1 MLVHNKAHELARAL
15 RSAPEYQALL
25 TAQGKLTSDIQSLE
39 MFKDYRKKEIAFQ
52 TAIMSG
58 RQVDE
63 AEKQSLQ
70 KLAEIIN
77 LNSLVRDY
85 LQAEAR
91 FGVIFSDVQRII
103 GDAVKEVGA
112 LYKEDE
118 GIAEGTEGGSN

>member
-1 MLVHNKAHELARAL
+1 VLVHDKAHELARAL

-25 TAQGKLTSDIQSLE
+25 TAQGRLMSETQSLE

-63 AEKQSLQ
+63 AEMKSLQ
-70 KLAEIIN
+70 KLAEIVN
-77 LNSLVRDY
+77 LNSHVRDY
-85 LQAEAR
+85 MQAEAR

-103 GDAVKEVGA
+103 GDAVKEVSS
-112 LYKEDE
+112 LYKEEE
-118 GIAEGTEGGSN
+118 GEGGSN

>member
-1 MLVHNKAHELARAL
+1 VVSVLIHDIAHELARAL

-25 TAQGKLTSDIQSLE
+25 TAQNKLTSDIQSLE

-63 AEKQSLQ
+63 AERKSLQ
-70 KLAEIIN
+70 TLAEIIN
-77 LNSLVRDY
+77 LNSHVRDY
-85 LQAEAR
+85 MHAEAR

-103 GDAVKEVGA
+103 GDAVKEVSA

-118 GIAEGTEGGSN
+118 GEGGSN